1 MPVYLDHNAT
11 TPLDPRVLDAM
22 MPFLTS
28 AYGNAASRT
37 HSWGRFASAAVEAA
51 RSKVAKI
58 LHADAKEIISTS
70 GATEANNLALFGVA
84 HAYKDR
90 GRHIITQV
98 TEHNAVLDPC
108 RQLEREGVEVTYL
121 PVDQSGRVNTD
132 SVAAAIRPDTILV
145 SLMWANNETGV
156 LQPVREVGDLCRAKG
171 VLFHTDATQAVGKVV
186 VDVEADQ
193 IDLLSMTAHKLYG
206 PKGCGVLYVRSRPRV
221 KLSPI
226 LFGGGH
232 ERGFRSGTLNVP
244 GIVGLGTA
252 CEIAEAEMKGEFRR
266 LADLRDHLEHS
277 LISLIDHVSVNG
289 AGAMRLSHVS
299 NLQFGYVEGESLLLA
314 LDDVAASSGS
324 ACTSAKMEASHVL
337 RAMGLDE
344 EAAFASIR
352 FSLGRGTTK
361 NDVDFAVQRIVEVV
375 KHLRQFNPL
384 CN

>member
-1 MPVYLDHNAT
+1 
-11 TPLDPRVLDAM
+11 M
-22 MPFLTS
+22 MPYLTS
-28 AYGNAASRT
+28 AFGNAASRT
-37 HSWGRFASAAVEAA
+37 HSWGRHAAAAVESA
-51 RSKVAKI
+51 RAKVAKI
-58 LHADAKEIISTS
+58 LHAGAQEIIWTS
-70 GATEANNLALFGVA
+70 GATEANNLAIFGVV

-90 GRHIITQV
+90 GRHVITQV

-121 PVDQSGRVNTD
+121 PVDKSGRVSTD

-156 LQPVREVGDLCRAKG
+156 MQPSREVGHLCRAKG
-171 VLFHTDATQAVGKVV
+171 ILFHTDATQAVGKVS
-186 VDVEADQ
+186 VDVEADR

-226 LFGGGH
+226 MFGGGH

-244 GIVGLGTA
+244 GIVGLGMA
-252 CEIAEAEMKGEFRR
+252 CEIAEKEMKGEYQR

-277 LISLIDHVSVNG
+277 LVSSIDHVSVNG

-299 NLQFGYVEGESLLLA
+299 NLQFGYIEGESLLLA

-361 NDVDFAVQRIVEVV
+361 NEVDFAVQRVVEVV
-375 KHLRQFNPL
+375 KHLRQFNPQ